1 MLWINFGI
9 WFMYFGCIFKKGF
22 LIEIEYI
29 MKWIVIWFECLEMDV
44 LKGNVLRFLRGEKD
58 VLMGKC
64 LVYNMFFF
72 SFCCDWLEVV

>member
-1 MLWINFGI
+1 
-9 WFMYFGCIFKKGF
+9 MYFGCIFKKGF

-64 LVYNMFFF
+64 LV
-72 SFCCDWLEVV
+72 